1 MKSLQSLYM
10 HRTPA
15 ERSWLP
21 WLGINGRLRLA
32 WSCWLNRQRYSLMEG
47 TFTGIASSRQKL
59 LQLWI
64 EGQWAQMRA
73 WTGRLDPRALTQS
86 SALLAE
92 WRSQNADFS
101 ELFVIDRQGKVLA
114 SSDKHHLGKTDLHP
128 DAVKRGLAQPF
139 LHGPY
144 RDPFTLRLGATSS
157 QFHDA
162 MTLMFYQP
170 LPGIGCLCGRIP
182 NDAMSDILQRE
193 DGHVFR
199 DSGDNYLFMAK
210 AVFDPGIAPGT
221 ALSRSRFEDRTFT
234 LGDNLKQGVKT
245 AFGTVSVKEHTELEL
260 RFTDPATRELHPG
273 VRETIQRGENL
284 FVTYPGYSDYRHIPV
299 IGKGITF
306 SVPGSP
312 DLWGMMCE
320 GDLEEVYRR
329 RPLLYRMGKRGLIT
343 CILTLAT
350 GELLRQA
357 GLLADGDRVAMA
369 AGWATLVAAVSAV
382 IPAVQRLEKQSHFLL
397 NLAECSASLR
407 QRLEW
412 KTLAADEVGE
422 LGRWI
427 NSFVD
432 KIDDTVQRS
441 LEVAKRVG
449 TASSSLNRLATQVSD
464 GSQQQ
469 RTSAQ
474 VSVSAIQVLADG
486 STAMAQQS
494 DAAEAIA
501 RDARQLSNHG
511 AEVIREAMAEMSL
524 TSTAIHEMAGRVNA
538 LDRRA
543 EEINRILV
551 VIKAIADQTN
561 LLALNAAIEA
571 ARAGE
576 QGRGFSVVADEVR
589 SLAQRT
595 ANSTSEITAMIDG
608 VQNETRAAV
617 TMMQQCQTQVDR
629 SVDLVTQAGNALTR
643 INEGAGQAVTE
654 VANITRSAHQQLS
667 TGTQIATQVH
677 TIAELADANNTQAQ
691 QALTAARD
699 LDQLSRDL
707 LGVMGKFSV

>member
-1 MKSLQSLYM
+1 
-10 HRTPA
+10 
-15 ERSWLP
+15 
-21 WLGINGRLRLA
+21 
-32 WSCWLNRQRYSLMEG
+32 MEE
-47 TFTGIASSRQKL
+47 TFTGIANSRHKL
-59 LQLWI
+59 LQLWV

-73 WTGRLDPRALTQS
+73 WAGRLDPNMLSKS
-86 SALLAE
+86 SPLLVE
-92 WRSQNADFS
+92 WRGQSADFS
-101 ELFVIDRQGKVLA
+101 ELFVIDRQGKVMA
-114 SSDKHHLGKTDLHP
+114 SSDQGHVGKADLHP
-128 DAVKRGLAQPF
+128 DAVKRGLTQPF
-139 LHGPY
+139 LQGPY
-144 RDPFTLRLGATSS
+144 RDPLTLSLGPTSS

-162 MTLMFYQP
+162 VTLMLYQP

-210 AVFDPGIAPGT
+210 AVFDSGIAPGT
-221 ALSRSRFEDRTFT
+221 ALSRSRFEDRAFT

-273 VRETIQRGENL
+273 VRETIKRGENL

-329 RPLLYRMGKRGLIT
+329 RSLLYRMGKRGLIA
-343 CILTLAT
+343 CGLTFVAS
-350 GELLRQA
+350 ELLRWV
-357 GLLADGDRVAMA
+357 GLAADTAPIVLA
-369 AGWATLVAAVSAV
+369 AGWAALFAALSAV
-382 IPAVQRLEKQSHFLL
+382 VPLARRLDKQSQFLL
-397 NLAECSASLR
+397 NLAECGASLR
-407 QRLEW
+407 QRLDW
-412 KTLAADEVGE
+412 KSLAADEAGE

-432 KIDDTVQRS
+432 KIDDTVQRC
-441 LEVAKRVG
+441 LDVAKRVG
-449 TASSSLNRLATQVSD
+449 SASSGLNRLATQVSD

-469 RTSAQ
+469 RASAQ
-474 VSVSAIQVLADG
+474 MSVSAIETLAGG
-486 STAMAQQS
+486 STTMARQS
-494 DAAEAIA
+494 DTAEAIA
-501 RDARQLSNHG
+501 RDARQLSNQG
-511 AEVIREAMAEMSL
+511 ADVIREAMAEMSR
-524 TSTAIHEMAGRVNA
+524 TSTAIHEMADRVTV

-617 TMMQQCQTQVDR
+617 TMMRQCQTQVDR
-629 SVDLVTQAGNALTR
+629 SVELVTQAGDALTH
-643 INEGAGQAVTE
+643 INEGAGRAVTE
-654 VANITRSAHQQLS
+654 VTDITRSARQQLA

-677 TIAELADANNTQAQ
+677 TIAELAEANNTQAQ
-691 QALTAARD
+691 QALAAARD

-707 LGVMGKFSV
+707 LGVVGKFSV